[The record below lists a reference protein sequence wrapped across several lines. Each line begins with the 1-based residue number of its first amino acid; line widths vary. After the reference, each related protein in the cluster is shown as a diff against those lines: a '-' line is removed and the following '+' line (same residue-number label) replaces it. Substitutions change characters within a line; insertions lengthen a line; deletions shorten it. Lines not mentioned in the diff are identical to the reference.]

1 MAAPAILSGDGF
13 GSAFWAVRSSAAK
26 RPRQRGLHGWRDW
39 PSHPE
44 RCPLVSGENRSRP
57 SHPAVPSKL
66 RDALAIGL
74 FIVLAGYVTFSGMR
88 LGLLLWQRFS

>member
-1 MAAPAILSGDGF
+1 MT
-13 GSAFWAVRSSAAK
+13 
-26 RPRQRGLHGWRDW
+26 
-39 PSHPE
+39 
-44 RCPLVSGENRSRP
+44 LVSGENRLRRSQ
-57 SHPAVPSKL
+57 PAVPSKL